1 MDAGDKVRLW
11 KPQPGVPLKA
21 VGTVLRA
28 EDEWDDHQGDI
39 YITHVEVDFGEYG
52 VHHVTDSDVAVL
64 GDWRDKMF
72 MEAVQEGEREAEREA
87 LAQQIEE
94 TLAILRKS
102 SGK

>member
-1 MDAGDKVRLW
+1 M
-11 KPQPGVPLKA
+11 PLKA

-28 EDEWDDHQGDI
+28 EDEAPRWDDRQGDI
-39 YITHVEVDFGEYG
+39 YVTHLEVDFGEYG
-52 VHHVTDSDVAVL
+52 VHWVVDDDVAVVD
-64 GDWRDKMF
+64 DWRDKMF

-87 LAQQIEE
+87 LARKQIEE